1 MASAPAHSPEAGGTP
16 LSSKHQ
22 ELLGVLNQDINRVI
36 SKISEEGFSIW
47 IVGGAVRDS
56 VIGFPLNDIDLATNA
71 TPSEVLKL
79 IPSAIPT
86 GMEFGTVTL
95 PSTLDSG
102 KIEITT
108 LRTDGTYLDGRRP
121 ESVRF
126 GSSLM
131 EDLQRRDFT
140 VNSMAID
147 PIHRLFY
154 DPHGGIDDLQKGVLS
169 AVGNPIERLE
179 EDGLR
184 IMRAYRFMCHPSG
197 PFVPDL
203 ELSEAL
209 VECAESLAPVSRER
223 IWVEFRK
230 LLSFPKVFE
239 VLNMMVV
246 HGNMEN
252 VCPGLNEIDDID
264 SCYFDGINEN
274 SLMIGR
280 FSLLLKQ
287 MNEEDAKTILN
298 GLRVPNKVRESV
310 LIIRGRIGI
319 MPNPESKGCLR
330 RYRMALGDDLDAQI
344 SADRGLNKE
353 VADNLRTALNNLPQ
367 LRGGIEPLVG
377 GDEILTRLDIEPG
390 PLLGEIKKW
399 LFRIQVENDLADSS
413 SVWNT
418 AESLGFKGEPIGEYR
433 MWV

>member
-1 MASAPAHSPEAGGTP
+1 MASPPAHSPEAGGIP

-22 ELLGVLNQDINRVI
+22 ELLGVLNQDIKEVI
-36 SKISEEGFSIW
+36 SKFSEEGFSIW

-56 VIGFPLNDIDLATNA
+56 VIGLPLNDIDLATNA

-95 PSTLDSG
+95 SSNLYSG

-108 LRTDGTYLDGRRP
+108 LRKDGTYRDGRRP

-147 PIHRLFY
+147 PINRLFY
-154 DPHGGIDDLQKGVLS
+154 DPHGGIDDLQKGILS
-169 AVGNPIERLE
+169 AVGDPIERLE

-184 IMRAYRFMCHPSG
+184 IMRAYRFMCHPAG
-197 PFVPDL
+197 PFLPDL

-209 VECAESLAPVSRER
+209 VECVESLVPVSRER
-223 IWVEFRK
+223 IWAEFRK
-230 LLSFPKVFE
+230 ILTFPKVFE
-239 VLNMMVV
+239 VLNMMVD

-252 VCPGLNEIDDID
+252 VCSGLDEIYDVD

-287 MNEEDAKTILN
+287 MNEEDAQTILN
-298 GLRVPNKVRESV
+298 ALKVPNKVRDSV
-310 LIIRGRIGI
+310 LIIRGRIGT

-344 SADRGLNKE
+344 SADRGLNKQ
-353 VADNLRTALNNLPQ
+353 VADYLRTALDNLPP

-390 PLLGEIKKW
+390 PSLGAIKKW
-399 LFRIQVENDLADSS
+399 LFRIQVENDLEDSL
-413 SVWNT
+413 SVWDT